1 MPSAHQESK
10 GVSVRIVNQDMERS
24 IHTVCF
30 TGHRNIPYAAATR
43 LPSLLEQ
50 VISQLCER
58 GATTF
63 RTGGAM
69 GFDTVAALKV
79 LDMKEKY
86 PRIRLELILPCRNQT
101 ERWDEIGRQTY
112 QYILKRADSHR
123 FLFDTY
129 FDGCMLE
136 RDRRLVEGSDVCVA
150 YCTRSRGGTAYTC
163 AQALRAGLELV
174 NLHDLM

>member
-1 MPSAHQESK
+1 MGRMNPSIEKNIS
-10 GVSVRIVNQDMERS
+10 
-24 IHTVCF
+24 TVCF
-30 TGHRNIPYAAATR
+30 TGHRNIPYGVATR
-43 LPSLLEQ
+43 LPHILER
-50 VISQLCER
+50 VISELCER

-63 RTGGAM
+63 RAGGAM

-86 PRIRLELILPCRNQT
+86 PQIRLELILPCRNQT
-101 ERWDEIGRQTY
+101 ERWDEISQQTY

-150 YCTRSRGGTAYTC
+150 YCTRSQGGTAYTYTH
-163 AQALRAGLELV
+163 AMRAGLELI
-174 NLHDLM
+174 NLNDLL

>member
-1 MPSAHQESK
+1 MR
-10 GVSVRIVNQDMERS
+10 VMNQNMEKS
-24 IHTVCF
+24 IRTVCF
-30 TGHRNIPYAAATR
+30 TGHRNIPYAVATR
-43 LPSLLEQ
+43 LPGLLEQ
-50 VISQLCER
+50 VIAELCER

-63 RTGGAM
+63 RAGGAM

-86 PRIRLELILPCRNQT
+86 PQIRLELILPCRNQT
-101 ERWDEIGRQTY
+101 ERWDEISRQTY
-112 QYILKRADSHR
+112 QYILEHADGHR

-150 YCTRSRGGTAYTC
+150 YCVRSQGGAAYTF
-163 AQALRAGLELV
+163 AQALRAGLEVV
-174 NLHDLM
+174 NLHDLI